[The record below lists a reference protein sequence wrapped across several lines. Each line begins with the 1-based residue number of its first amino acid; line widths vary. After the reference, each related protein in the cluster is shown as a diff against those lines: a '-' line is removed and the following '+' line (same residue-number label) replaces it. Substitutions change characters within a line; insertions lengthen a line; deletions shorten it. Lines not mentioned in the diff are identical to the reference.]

1 MKLVN
6 ILKIKISIILL
17 ISILHI
23 NFIDSLKLIYT
34 NNNAPKAGNE
44 NLNTNN
50 NSTEIKKCN
59 KTKTTTK
66 NDEEIVPKKEGN
78 R

>member
-1 MKLVN
+1 MEREH
-6 ILKIKISIILL
+6 KINKVQ
-17 ISILHI
+17 
-23 NFIDSLKLIYT
+23 
-34 NNNAPKAGNE
+34 PKQ
-44 NLNTNN
+44 
-50 NSTEIKKCN
+50 KKCN